1 MPVAV
6 ISLSCPLRLVC
17 NVKNTTQREIVGSQ
31 SVFSVITPRLLAV
44 KVRENE
50 ETSCKI
56 TREEKVLDL
65 DAFIEVKLMDSVP

>member
-1 MPVAV
+1 M
-6 ISLSCPLRLVC
+6 
-17 NVKNTTQREIVGSQ
+17 KNTTQREIVGSQ